1 MAESSSDPAKRGLRI
16 FPSSL
21 AAVAMVLLWIG
32 PVLAMTVPTDPEPDI
47 ECPADFGTGW
57 LTSYTT
63 TVNTPP
69 DSDDWWVSVEF
80 TIVGD
85 ATAECVL
92 SLATYELEGA
102 TFTFPQTVYDWATG
116 TFGPGT
122 HTLTAALPLEGEL
135 SGCWSQYDF
144 VFGPPVE
151 NLTFEDRYGDRQVRA
166 RIVGSDECGAPPPS
180 ASASVE
186 ASVSPEQS
194 VSASASASASASEA
208 ASVSPEQ
215 SVEGATGTPSVSPE
229 QSVQGAT
236 GVPDTGTPAGG
247 GSIGGGAA
255 SVTLF
260 GLLLIT
266 SLGSLAYL
274 NVRSRRR

>member
-1 MAESSSDPAKRGLRI
+1 
-16 FPSSL
+16 
-21 AAVAMVLLWIG
+21 
-32 PVLAMTVPTDPEPDI
+32 
-47 ECPADFGTGW
+47 
-57 LTSYTT
+57 
-63 TVNTPP
+63 
-69 DSDDWWVSVEF
+69 VSVEF
-80 TIVGD
+80 TIAGD

-92 SLATYELEGA
+92 SLATYELESA
-102 TFTFPQTVYDWATG
+102 TFMFPQTVHDWATG

-135 SGCWSQYDF
+135 SGCWAQYDF
-144 VFGPPVE
+144 VFGPPIE
-151 NLTFEDRYGDRQVRA
+151 NLTFENRYGDRQIRA
-166 RIVGSDECGAPPPS
+166 RIVGSEECGAPPPS

-186 ASVSPEQS
+186 ASTSPEQS

-215 SVEGATGTPSVSPE
+215 SVQGATGTPS
-229 QSVQGAT
+229 QGAT
-236 GVPDTGTPAGG
+236 GVPDTRAPAGG

-255 SVTLF
+255 SVALF

-274 NVRSRRR
+274 NIRSRRR